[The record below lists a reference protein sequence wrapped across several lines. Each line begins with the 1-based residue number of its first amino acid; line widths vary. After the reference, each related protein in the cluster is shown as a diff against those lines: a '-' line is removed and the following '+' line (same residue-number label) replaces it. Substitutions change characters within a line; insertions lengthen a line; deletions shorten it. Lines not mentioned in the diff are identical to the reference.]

1 LRVFIVNIDKIM
13 IHIFFLN
20 PKIFGEILMI
30 ENDNKKNV
38 ILKQQYLKNYN
49 ITENDFDFLINSM
62 PDLYDERRLKR
73 YLRRRELGEPLE
85 YILGSLI
92 FRNEKYYVD
101 KRVYITDKELTHLV
115 DEIVKL
121 VSGMNINHRAPVIV
135 ECGVGCGALSISVK
149 KELPQ
154 ARLIGLDLDSDAI
167 SVAYKNIRNHHLDI
181 MLVESDIFSDY
192 PNEIVPDLIFA
203 DPPWGDEASI
213 YDDQRDANY
222 YHAMPCLSAFPVG
235 GMVAMHEKI
244 LKEIKK
250 MGWTSDIL
258 MNMGV
263 IESKHIKSLCD
274 LTSWFEVKQVNEVSI
289 LHCKM
294 NQAMRNKGR
303 IPKKSDI
310 H

>member
-1 LRVFIVNIDKIM
+1 
-13 IHIFFLN
+13 
-20 PKIFGEILMI
+20 
-30 ENDNKKNV
+30 
-38 ILKQQYLKNYN
+38 
-49 ITENDFDFLINSM
+49 
-62 PDLYDERRLKR
+62 
-73 YLRRRELGEPLE
+73 
-85 YILGSLI
+85 
-92 FRNEKYYVD
+92 
-101 KRVYITDKELTHLV
+101 
-115 DEIVKL
+115 
-121 VSGMNINHRAPVIV
+121 
-135 ECGVGCGALSISVK
+135 
-149 KELPQ
+149 
-154 ARLIGLDLDSDAI
+154 
-167 SVAYKNIRNHHLDI
+167 
-181 MLVESDIFSDY
+181 
-192 PNEIVPDLIFA
+192 
-203 DPPWGDEASI
+203 
-213 YDDQRDANY
+213 
-222 YHAMPCLSAFPVG
+222 MPCLSAFPVG